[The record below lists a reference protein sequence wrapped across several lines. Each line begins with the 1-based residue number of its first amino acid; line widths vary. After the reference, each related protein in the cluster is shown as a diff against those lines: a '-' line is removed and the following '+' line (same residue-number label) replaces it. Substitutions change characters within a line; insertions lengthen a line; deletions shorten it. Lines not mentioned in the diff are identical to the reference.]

1 VIRRLATNTRGATA
15 VEFALILP
23 VLLTLILGTFEMG
36 LAQYMRSVLEGAMQ
50 QAGRNSSLQSG
61 STSQSAID
69 SYVRSQIQAVFPG
82 ATVTFARSNYTTFS
96 DVVAPEGF
104 TDSNSNGRYDSGEC
118 FVDQN
123 GNRQWD
129 ADRAMSG
136 LGGANDV
143 VLYTATVTYAST
155 MPISGFGFS
164 PVQRLT
170 SSTTLRNQPYS
181 SQTSRSAVQICS

>member
-1 VIRRLATNTRGATA
+1 MRALCRNTAGATA
-15 VEFALILP
+15 VEFAMILP
-23 VLLTLILGTFEMG
+23 VLLTLVLGGFELG

-61 STSQSAID
+61 VSSQGQID
-69 SYVRSQIQAVFPG
+69 AYVRSQVQAVFPG
-82 ATVTFARSNYTTFS
+82 ATVEFARSNYTTFS
-96 DVVAPEGF
+96 DVSAPEDF
-104 TDSNSNGRYDSGEC
+104 TDGNANGRYDSGEC

-123 GNRQWD
+123 GNRRWD
-129 ADRAMSG
+129 ADRGATG

-155 MPISGFGFS
+155 LPVRGLGLS
-164 PVQRLT
+164 PVQTLT

-181 SQTSRSAVQICS
+181 SQASRTAEQICG

>member
-1 VIRRLATNTRGATA
+1 MRRLASDTRGATA
-15 VEFALILP
+15 VEFALIMP
-23 VLLTLILGTFEMG
+23 VLLTLVLGTFELG
-36 LAQYMRSVLEGAMQ
+36 LAQYLRSVLEGAMQ

-61 STSQSAID
+61 TTAQGTID
-69 SYVRSQIQAVFPG
+69 TYVRSQVQSVFPG

-96 DVVAPEGF
+96 EVSAPEGF
-104 TDSNSNGRYDSGEC
+104 TDSNANGRYDGGEC

-155 MPISGFGFS
+155 LPIAGFGLS

-170 SSTTLRNQPYS
+170 ASTTLRNQPYS
-181 SQTSRSAVQICS
+181 SQTSRSAVQICG

>member
-1 VIRRLATNTRGATA
+1 MRALCRNTAGATA
-15 VEFALILP
+15 VEFAMILP
-23 VLLTLILGTFEMG
+23 VLLTLVMGGFELG

-61 STSQSAID
+61 VSSQGQID
-69 SYVRSQIQAVFPG
+69 AYVRSQVQAVFPG
-82 ATVTFARSNYTTFS
+82 ATVEFARSNYTTFS
-96 DVVAPEGF
+96 DVSAPEDF
-104 TDSNSNGRYDSGEC
+104 TDGNANGRYDSGEC

-123 GNRQWD
+123 GNRRWD
-129 ADRAMSG
+129 ADRGATG

-155 MPISGFGFS
+155 L
-164 PVQRLT
+164 PVRGLGLSSVQTLT

-181 SQTSRSAVQICS
+181 SQASRTAEQICG

>member
-1 VIRRLATNTRGATA
+1 MRTLRRNNAGATA

-23 VLLTLILGTFEMG
+23 VLLTLVLGAFELG

-61 STSQSAID
+61 TSSQSQID
-69 SYVRSQIQAVFPG
+69 AYVRAQVQAVFPG
-82 ATVTFARSNYTTFS
+82 ATVNFTRSNYTTFS
-96 DVVAPEGF
+96 DVSAPEDF
-104 TDSNSNGRYDSGEC
+104 TDGNANGRYDSGEC

-123 GNRQWD
+123 GNRRWD
-129 ADRAMSG
+129 ADRGASG

-155 MPISGFGFS
+155 LPVRGLGLS
-164 PVQRLT
+164 PVQTLT

-181 SQTSRSAVQICS
+181 SQASRAAEQICG

>member
-1 VIRRLATNTRGATA
+1 MRALCRNTAGATA
-15 VEFALILP
+15 VEFAMIVP
-23 VLLTLILGTFEMG
+23 VLLTLVLGGFELG

-61 STSQSAID
+61 VSSQGQID
-69 SYVRSQIQAVFPG
+69 AYVRSQVQAVFPG
-82 ATVTFARSNYTTFS
+82 ATVEFARSNYTTFS
-96 DVVAPEGF
+96 DVSAPEDF
-104 TDSNSNGRYDSGEC
+104 TDGNANGRYDSGEC

-123 GNRQWD
+123 GNRRWD
-129 ADRAMSG
+129 ADRGATG

-155 MPISGFGFS
+155 LPVRGLGLS
-164 PVQRLT
+164 PVQTLT

-181 SQTSRSAVQICS
+181 SQASRTAEQICG

>member
-1 VIRRLATNTRGATA
+1 MIRRINLDRRGATA

-23 VLLTLILGTFEMG
+23 VLLTLLFGTFEMG

-61 STSQSAID
+61 ATSQSAID
-69 SYVRSQIQAVFPG
+69 SYVRSQVQSVYPG
-82 ATVTFARSNYTTFS
+82 ATVSFTRSNYTTFS
-96 DVVAPEGF
+96 DVSAPEDF
-104 TDSNSNGRYDSGEC
+104 TDSNANGRYDAGEC
-118 FVDQN
+118 FIDQN

-143 VLYTATVTYAST
+143 VLYTAT
-155 MPISGFGFS
+155 
-164 PVQRLT
+164 
-170 SSTTLRNQPYS
+170 
-181 SQTSRSAVQICS
+181 

>member
-1 VIRRLATNTRGATA
+1 MRALCRNTAGATA
-15 VEFALILP
+15 VEFAMIVP
-23 VLLTLILGTFEMG
+23 VLLTLVLGGFELG

-61 STSQSAID
+61 VSSQGQID
-69 SYVRSQIQAVFPG
+69 AYVRSQVQAVFPG
-82 ATVTFARSNYTTFS
+82 ATVEFARSNYTTFS
-96 DVVAPEGF
+96 DVSAPEDF
-104 TDSNSNGRYDSGEC
+104 TDGNANGPYDSGEC

-123 GNRQWD
+123 GNRRWD
-129 ADRAMSG
+129 ADRGATG

-155 MPISGFGFS
+155 LPVRGLGLS
-164 PVQRLT
+164 PVQTLT

-181 SQTSRSAVQICS
+181 SQASRTAEQICG